1 MALGLQLAGSPMAQ
15 ARRAAVMSLSAVHAG
30 CSLGSL
36 TLGMLALVSSLFV
49 ELGATWD
56 KWQWSLSWSMHGAS
70 RGSSLACCARGYDMG
85 VPGCACSAAP
95 EPGAFPSDAAAAVP
109 LKRS

>member
-1 MALGLQLAGSPMAQ
+1 MGIIETLWSLLMELGLASACRQWAVCGSN
-15 ARRAAVMSLSAVHAG
+15 LHA
-30 CSLGSL
+30 
-36 TLGMLALVSSLFV
+36 T
-49 ELGATWD
+49 
-56 KWQWSLSWSMHGAS
+56 S